1 MIRRKFICQVLG
13 MGSRPTRTRSR
24 REANDCIQQGC
35 ASVVHCSKAPCTL
48 VSVL

>member
-1 MIRRKFICQVLG
+1 MIRSKFICQVLG

-24 REANDCIQQGC
+24 REANDSIQGC
-35 ASVVHCSKAPCTL
+35 ESVVHCTKAPCTL